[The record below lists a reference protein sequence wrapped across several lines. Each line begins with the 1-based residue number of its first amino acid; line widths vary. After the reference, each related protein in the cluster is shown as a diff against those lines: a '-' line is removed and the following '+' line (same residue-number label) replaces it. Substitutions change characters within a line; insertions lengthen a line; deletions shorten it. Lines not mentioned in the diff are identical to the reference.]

1 MSVPSDIHVP
11 RGIVPGQPR
20 AAEGEARGVEG
31 IGGFQVA
38 LESASVKTIADQ
50 ESEEKGED
58 DQKKEEMR
66 RKLNEE
72 PLVCG
77 AFQLKEK
84 ESDKYLGEIFHT
96 DGLGRSALETIKAR
110 AGKIKAVSYEIK
122 AIIED
127 YRAEVVGGALCGIE
141 LWQMCALPSLLSS
154 SSTWLEITPE
164 AIEIA
169 EQLQLDF
176 LRL

>member
-1 MSVPSDIHVP
+1 MSETVKAARSSLYKVDIVMKQKQLRLHKDKTTYIIF
-11 RGIVPGQPR
+11 GT
-20 AAEGEARGVEG
+20 EAKKQEIRNQLLVEH
-31 IGGFQVA
+31 
-38 LESASVKTIADQ
+38 
-50 ESEEKGED
+50 
-58 DQKKEEMR
+58 
-66 RKLNEE
+66 
-72 PLVCG
+72 LVCG
-77 AFQLKEK
+77 AFKLKEK

-164 AIEIA
+164 AVEIA
-169 EQLQLDF
+169 EQL
-176 LRL
+176 